1 MKKSSSSS
9 NMQKNSPLYNFVFIL
24 VLLFTAL
31 PFILFALL
39 QFAPPSFG
47 SSKKTIAAVDSSSK
61 RMTAE
66 ERRAAREEARKASE
80 AAALAQRNNTTAP
93 IMTTTTITG
102 PGMGKYILPSLSRDD
117 K

>member
-1 MKKSSSSS
+1 MKKSSSS
-9 NMQKNSPLYNFVFIL
+9 NPQKNSPLYNLVFII

-47 SSKKTIAAVDSSSK
+47 SSKKTVAAVDNSSK

-66 ERRAAREEARKASE
+66 ERRAAREEARKASD
-80 AAALAQRNNTTAP
+80 
-93 IMTTTTITG
+93 
-102 PGMGKYILPSLSRDD
+102 PSSLVDFPT
-117 K
+117 